1 MSIGGIAKSIGG
13 AFNTGFNAGV
23 GRNLSLKGIGTMA
36 SLGVAGAAIGA
47 SAAALGSDGTV
58 NPVTGAAVG
67 GAVGAAALPT
77 AGLAM
82 GAVGSVGVG
91 IAKAA
96 PGIGATLGKGAMAA
110 SPFAA
115 AVATKVGADAAS
127 AVWGVG
133 SKLIDWN
140 GEGKGSGMFG
150 KIKVSTPFSGAKTGW
165 QNGKGITIKG
175 KEIGKGIGKAGG
187 AIKGFAVNGATILGA
202 TAAVEGTKKAWN
214 TVKQAHMGQ
223 MTGVTTLT
231 PQVPSYADN
240 AGATGDLVFAL
251 NANRHG

>member
-150 KIKVSTPFSGAKTGW
+150 KIKVSTPFSGAKSGW
-165 QNGKGITIKG
+165 QN
-175 KEIGKGIGKAGG
+175 GKGIGKAGG
-187 AIKGFAVNGATILGA
+187 AIKGFAANGATILGA

>member
-1 MSIGGIAKSIGG
+1 MSIGGVAKSIGG
-13 AFNTGFNAGV
+13 AFNTGFEAGI
-23 GRNLSLKGIGTMA
+23 GRNLSVKGIGTMA

-47 SAAALGSDGTV
+47 STAALGSDGTV
-58 NPVTGAAVG
+58 DPVSGAVVG
-67 GAVGAAALPT
+67 GAIGTAALPAT
-77 AGLAM
+77 GLAM
-82 GAVGSVGVG
+82 GTVGSVGVG
-91 IAKAA
+91 LAKAA
-96 PGIGATLGKGAMAA
+96 PGIGATVGKGAMAA

-115 AVATKVGADAAS
+115 AVATKIGADAAS

-150 KIKVSTPFSGAKTGW
+150 KIKVSNPISQAKAGW
-165 QNGKGITIKG
+165 QN
-175 KEIGKGIGKAGG
+175 GKGIGKAGG
-187 AIKGFAVNGATILGA
+187 AIKGFAVNGTTILGA
-202 TAAVEGTKKAWN
+202 TAVAEGTKKAWN

>member
-58 NPVTGAAVG
+58 NPVAGAAVG
-67 GAVGAAALPT
+67 GAVGAVALPT

-91 IAKAA
+91 IAKAS
-96 PGIGATLGKGAMAA
+96 PGIGVAVGKGAMAA

-150 KIKVSTPFSGAKTGW
+150 KIKVSTPFSGAKSGW
-165 QNGKGITIKG
+165 QN
-175 KEIGKGIGKAGG
+175 GKGIGKAGG
-187 AIKGFAVNGATILGA
+187 AIKGFAANGATILGA
-202 TAAVEGTKKAWN
+202 TAAVEGTNKASN
-214 TVKQAHMGQ
+214 TVKPAHMGQ

>member
-96 PGIGATLGKGAMAA
+96 PGIGVAVGKGAMVA

-150 KIKVSTPFSGAKTGW
+150 KIKVSTPFSGAKAGW
-165 QNGKGITIKG
+165 QN
-175 KEIGKGIGKAGG
+175 GKGIGKAGG